1 MSRLPFFQSLEAF
14 LIRENATGI
23 LHENITTGELT
34 QNTRRQL
41 IKRLFDYLK
50 EVYGDDPKPDDKIE
64 LAHATVA
71 LFPCMKTNESEHG
84 IVSANNVKRN

>member
-1 MSRLPFFQSLEAF
+1 MYIFQSLEAL

-23 LHENITTGELT
+23 LHESKTTGELT

-50 EVYGDDPKPDDKIE
+50 EVYGDYPNPDGKIE
-64 LAHATVA
+64 LALATVA
-71 LFPCMKTNESEHG
+71 LFPCLKTNESEQG
-84 IVSANNVKRN
+84 IVSANSVK